1 MEKINIDEEI
11 LNIQIRK
18 FLKKVG
24 IQSQREIENAV
35 KKYLRNYDLDGIKK
49 LDVSVLL
56 ELPEIG
62 VKVPIKGEIK
72 LQKS

>member
-1 MEKINIDEEI
+1 MDKININEEA

-18 FLKKVG
+18 FLKRVG

-35 KKYLRNYDLDGIKK
+35 KKNMENGGLDGIKK

-62 VKVPIKGEIK
+62 IKVPIKGEIE